1 MTLLERV
8 RELLSAKFENTV
20 VTEINGSG
28 YGAVISEIAVVLQ
41 K

>member
-1 MTLLERV
+1 
-8 RELLSAKFENTV
+8 LLSAKFENTV
-20 VTEINGSG
+20 FTEINGSG